1 MVPPGRP
8 PETATF
14 AQALASLKRQGSNLL
29 LVGPAYEEAHL
40 PASRRLL
47 GTEEGETERARLLVV
62 TDGSASDERRLADIS
77 PETVRTVQ
85 YEAPTRG
92 GTTTATTPD
101 STGPGSETATQPPS
115 LASLCRSID
124 GTVGE
129 IAAGRE
135 ELAPAELRVCFDSLI
150 PLLETFEEREVFTF
164 LHALTGVTREVGAM
178 AHYHLPV
185 EPEDPLVRTLT
196 PLFDAVIEL
205 QMGPEGPQQRW
216 RLTDEDV
223 VTEWLPV

>member
-1 MVPPGRP
+1 MVPRGGT

-47 GTEEGETERARLLVV
+47 GTEEGETERTRLLVV
-62 TDGSASDERRLADIS
+62 TDGSASDERRLGDIS
-77 PETVRTVQ
+77 PGTVRTIR

-92 GTTTATTPD
+92 GATTATTPD
-101 STGPGSETATQPPS
+101 SAGSGSDTATHPPS

-124 GTVGE
+124 GTVGDL
-129 IAAGRE
+129 AAERG
-135 ELAPAELRVCFDSLI
+135 ELAPAELRVCFDSLV

-164 LHALTGVTREVGAM
+164 LHALTGVTRAVGAM

-185 EPEDPLVRTLT
+185 ERDDPLVRTLT

-205 QMGPEGPQQRW
+205 RMGPEGPQQRW